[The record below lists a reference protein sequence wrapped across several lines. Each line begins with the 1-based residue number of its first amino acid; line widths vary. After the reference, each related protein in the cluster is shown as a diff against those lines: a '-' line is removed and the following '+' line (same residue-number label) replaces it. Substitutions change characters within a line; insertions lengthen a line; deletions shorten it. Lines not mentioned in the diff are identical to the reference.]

1 MLVTKRDLKGQTK
14 LLTVNWMVSTSF
26 FSRKCL
32 NAYLCQILRKCSW
45 GKMLFE
51 RFWTVSLP
59 TRNNQFLII
68 LFARFFYISLRSKR
82 FRLVS
87 EQRETEG
94 TGLSVLAAR
103 EMERGPLFY
112 SRHFSRGLWLSF
124 LVLCSQTARE
134 RLLCRLLLPQTP
146 FHWRLFRTLRMT
158 PIPDGIFEIM
168 VVFSSEN
175 HAQPRP
181 LSSSS
186 FALCDLVCAKSPFHH
201 KISISLLPGKSN
213 SQAKF

>member
-59 TRNNQFLII
+59 TRNNQCLII
-68 LFARFFYISLRSKR
+68 LVARPAQQAFPFGFRAKR
-82 FRLVS
+82 DR
-87 EQRETEG
+87 G

-103 EMERGPLFY
+103 
-112 SRHFSRGLWLSF
+112 
-124 LVLCSQTARE
+124 AA
-134 RLLCRLLLPQTP
+134 LLLAPFFARSLTLVPRTLLPNRTGTP
-146 FHWRLFRTLRMT
+146 AMTATFTSNGFHWRLFRTLRMT

-168 VVFSSEN
+168 VAFSSEN

-186 FALCDLVCAKSPFHH
+186 FALCDLVCAKVPFSPQNLYF
-201 KISISLLPGKSN
+201 SL
-213 SQAKF
+213 AR